1 MAATAFTRNYTD
13 HSNDSGYQ
21 FEFHCDKC
29 GNGYRSSFK
38 TSTIGV
44 AASLIKAAGS
54 LFGGALHQVG
64 AGADHV
70 KDALRGEA
78 WDSAFQEAVAELKP
92 KFHQC
97 TKCGQWVCPDVCWNE
112 ERGLCEACAPKLAE
126 HAAAIQAQVAV
137 EQVWEKARK
146 TDQTAGL
153 DVDKPQ
159 QAACVS
165 CGTSLQPNAKFCVG
179 CGKPVGAAAKKFCG
193 ECGGELPGNAK
204 FCAGCGAKAG

>member
-1 MAATAFTRNYTD
+1 MGATAFTRNYTD

-38 TSTIGV
+38 TSTLGV
-44 AASLIKAAGS
+44 AASLLKAAGS
-54 LFGGALHQVG
+54 LLGGRLNQVG
-64 AGADHV
+64 YGADHV
-70 KDALRGEA
+70 KDAFRGEA

-112 ERGLCEACAPKLAE
+112 ERGLCEACAPRLQE
-126 HAAAIQAQVAV
+126 HAASIQAQVAV

-146 TDQTAGL
+146 SDQTQGL
-153 DVDKPQ
+153 DVEAKQ
-159 QAACVS
+159 QAACTK
-165 CGTSLQPNAKFCVG
+165 CGTSLQPKAKFCTS
-179 CGKPVGAAAKKFCG
+179 CGTPVAAGAKKFCG
-193 ECGGELPGNAK
+193 ECGAEVPANAK
-204 FCAGCGAKAG
+204 FCGGCGAKAS